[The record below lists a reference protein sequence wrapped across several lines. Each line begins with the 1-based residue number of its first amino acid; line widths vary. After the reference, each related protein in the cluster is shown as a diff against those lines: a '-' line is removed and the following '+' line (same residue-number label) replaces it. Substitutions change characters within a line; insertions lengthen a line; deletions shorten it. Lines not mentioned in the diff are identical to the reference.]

1 MFVHLFVKFS
11 LDMKERIVVCERQSI
26 KRETRLEATGITQ
39 AKDAAMALT
48 VGGGG
53 VARGG
58 GQEYMNGELWG
69 DEGDKISL
77 LV

>member
-53 VARGG
+53 VAR
-58 GQEYMNGELWG
+58 
-69 DEGDKISL
+69 DEEQK
-77 LV
+77 